1 MKVGIQFPSSTI
13 GENPNDVREFAVECE
28 RAGFHHLSYGE
39 HILWAVPG
47 SGDERSK
54 ATYHDVL
61 TTMAYH
67 AAVTSKVELFA
78 AIFVLPQR
86 QAQLVAK
93 QCAQVDLLS
102 GGRVRAGVGVG
113 SLVPEYDALG
123 ADFRHRGKIIEE
135 QIALMRALWTNDWAE
150 YHGTYHDVAGATLGI
165 TPVQRPIPVWLG
177 GGSDAVLDRVGRIGD
192 GWIATARADDLE
204 DRVEKI
210 RAAAVQAGRDPATVG
225 IQGRIF
231 IENKTPDQWR
241 AEVARWQSVNASHI
255 DIRDDGLE
263 PGAHI
268 EKAALFCRE
277 TDLVLGTNA

>member
-13 GENPNDVREFAVECE
+13 GQNPADLRAFATAAES
-28 RAGFHHLSYGE
+28 AGFHHLSYGE

-47 SGDERSK
+47 EGDDRSK

-67 AAVTSKVELFA
+67 AAVTSKIELFP

-93 QCAQVDLLS
+93 QCAEVDLLS
-102 GGRVRAGVGVG
+102 SGRVRVGVGVG
-113 SLVPEYDALG
+113 SLTPEYDALG
-123 ADFRHRGKIIEE
+123 ADFHHRGKIIEE
-135 QIALMRALWTNDWAE
+135 QIALMRALWSNDWAE

-177 GGSDAVLDRVGRIGD
+177 GGSDAVLERVGRIGD
-192 GWIATARADDLE
+192 GWLATARADDLE
-204 DRVEKI
+204 DRVAKI
-210 RAAAVQAGRDPATVG
+210 RQSATQAGRDPASIG

-241 AEVARWQSVNASHI
+241 AEVQRWQSVDATHI
-255 DIRDDGLE
+255 DIRDDGLD
-263 PGAHI
+263 PSAHI
-268 EKAALFCRE
+268 EKALVFTRE
-277 TDLVLGTNA
+277 TGLAL